1 MKVVIVAGG
10 TGGHIFPA
18 ISLAEEFKKRDN
30 KAEILFIGI
39 GRKLE
44 EKTYKKGG
52 HGYYEKLFIVR
63 MPSFQPKD
71 ILILPFIL
79 KYVIFFIKFT
89 AGFLKAI
96 ILLFRFKPN
105 VVVGFGGYV
114 CVPVMLA
121 GLFLRVPM
129 VLHEQNVLPGQAN
142 RFLAPFVDKVAIS
155 FEKTG
160 KALNAKS
167 IVFTGNP
174 IRNDILKGDRPSARK
189 RLGIEEDRFTIL
201 VMGGSQGSNTINRV
215 MIEAIILMSPEERTG
230 LHVLHLSGKN
240 GYEWVKREYT
250 ILEISHTLFP
260 FLDDMGDAYKA
271 SNLVIARAGATTIAE
286 ITASGLPGI
295 LVPYP
300 HARMHQVANAS
311 LFEEFDAGIMI
322 EEKRLSGGILK
333 SHILELKN
341 DTHHLKRMSRN
352 SRGLANHNG
361 DKRLADEV
369 IKVAKKV

>member
-1 MKVVIVAGG
+1 
-10 TGGHIFPA
+10 
-18 ISLAEEFKKRDN
+18 
-30 KAEILFIGI
+30 
-39 GRKLE
+39 
-44 EKTYKKGG
+44 
-52 HGYYEKLFIVR
+52 
-63 MPSFQPKD
+63 
-71 ILILPFIL
+71 
-79 KYVIFFIKFT
+79 
-89 AGFLKAI
+89 
-96 ILLFRFKPN
+96 
-105 VVVGFGGYV
+105 
-114 CVPVMLA
+114 
-121 GLFLRVPM
+121 M

-142 RFLAPFVDKVAIS
+142 HFLAPFVDKVAIS

-174 IRNDILKGDRPSARK
+174 IRNDILKGDRPGARK
-189 RLGIEEDRFTIL
+189 RFGIEDDRFTIL

-240 GYEWVKREYT
+240 GYEWIKREYA
-250 ILEISHTLFP
+250 ILGISHTLFP

-271 SNLVIARAGATTIAE
+271 SDLVIARAGATTIAE
-286 ITASGLPGI
+286 ITALGLPGI

-300 HARMHQVANAS
+300 HARMHQAANAS

-322 EEKRLSGGILK
+322 EEKRLSGSILK

-341 DTHHLKRMSRN
+341 DTRRLKRMSRN
-352 SRGLANHNG
+352 SRGIANHNG